1 MVLFTILGA
10 LCYLAALA
18 CLLSTAAVAFQR
30 KVWKDVAGFV
40 GQKQQVKAAVGF
52 LAAAGLG
59 KIFFF
64 LGIHH

>member
-18 CLLSTAAVAFQR
+18 CLLSTAAVAYQR
-30 KVWKDVAGFV
+30 AVWKDVAGFV
-40 GQKQQVKAAVGF
+40 RQRQQVKVAVGF
-52 LAAAGLG
+52 LAAVVLG
-59 KIFFF
+59 KIFLF

>member
-30 KVWKDVAGFV
+30 EVWKDVAKFV
-40 GQKQQVKAAVGF
+40 RQTQQVKVAVGF
-52 LAAAGLG
+52 LAAAVLG
-59 KIFFF
+59 KIFLF
-64 LGIHH
+64 LGVHH